1 MKKAKLIYNP
11 RSGKEQASSSLD
23 KILSLYEENDFQL
36 TPLRLQEELDL
47 KEELKDLDEYHHVA
61 IMGGDGTLN
70 SIVNELKKNKVD
82 IPIAIIPAGTANDMA
97 KHLNISEDIEECV
110 TKILSST
117 PKKMDIG
124 KVNDSYFM
132 NMASTGMFSNPF
144 EATEDDKK
152 TKLGKLAYMITG
164 ITQINKIQPIEF
176 KIKSKKYNF
185 QGSSL
190 GVILLNGSSIA
201 NIDLAP
207 EASESD
213 GLLDVLVFK
222 EDILENKLKVALKLV
237 MEGSFEELE
246 GVYHYR
252 SPEVY
257 IECPSQPLT
266 DLDGEK
272 GPSLPGTFKCIK
284 NGITLLGI

>member
-11 RSGKEQASSSLD
+11 KSGKEEASSSLD
-23 KILSLYEENDFQL
+23 VILSLYEEKGFQL
-36 TPLRLQEELDL
+36 TPLRLQEGLDL
-47 KEELKDLDEYHHVA
+47 KEELKDINEYHHIA

-97 KHLNISEDIEECV
+97 RHLNISEDIEECV
-110 TKILSST
+110 TKILSTT

-124 KVNDSYFM
+124 KANDSYFM

-152 TKLGKLAYMITG
+152 TKLGKLAYMVTG
-164 ITQINKIQPIEF
+164 ITQINKIQPFEF
-176 KIKSKKYNF
+176 NIKSKEYNY

-201 NIDLAP
+201 NVDLAP
-207 EASESD
+207 EASEED
-213 GLLDVLVFK
+213 GLLDVLVFSK
-222 EDILENKLKVALKLV
+222 DILENKLKVALKLI
-237 MEGSFEELE
+237 MEGSLEELE

-252 SPEVY
+252 SSEVY

-266 DLDGEK
+266 DLDGER
-272 GPSLPGTFKCIK
+272 GPSLPGVFKCIK
-284 NGITLLGI
+284 NGISILGI

>member
-284 NGITLLGI
+284 NGISILGI

>member
-70 SIVNELKKNKVD
+70 SIVNELKRNKVD
-82 IPIAIIPAGTANDMA
+82 IPISIIPAGTANDMA

-257 IECPSQPLT
+257 IECPSHPLT
-266 DLDGEK
+266 DLDGER
-272 GPSLPGTFKCIK
+272 GPSLPGTFRCIK
-284 NGITLLGI
+284 NGISILGI